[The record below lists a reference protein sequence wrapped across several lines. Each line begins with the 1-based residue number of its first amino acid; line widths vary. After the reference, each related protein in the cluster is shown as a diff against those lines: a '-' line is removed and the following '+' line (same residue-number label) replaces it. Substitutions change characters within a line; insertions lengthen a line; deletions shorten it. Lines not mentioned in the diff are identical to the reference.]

1 MIDYHCFCQIKA
13 LHEQQGL
20 NVAQIAHALSLDAR
34 TVASWLRQE
43 RFRLR
48 KGTPRASKLAPFKPK
63 PRPAAAQEIKLPKV
77 EAPQLVNA
85 APPSDPK

>member
-1 MIDYHCFCQIKA
+1 MIDYHCFCQIKG

-43 RFRLR
+43 RFRPR
-48 KGTPRASKLAPFKPK
+48 KGSPRASKLAPFKPQIVQMLDK
-63 PRPAAAQEIKLPKV
+63 YP
-77 EAPQLVNA
+77 
-85 APPSDPK
+85 